1 MEWPAAIKIINVTP
15 TTITLDENHELAGEE
30 PDICHQV
37 SFDQTEITSNSDFFL
52 HWHITQKLHGGT
64 DVWSRIHSL
73 LLSTIT

>member
-37 SFDQTEITSNSDFFL
+37 SFDQTEITSNSDFFYTG
-52 HWHITQKLHGGT
+52 I
-64 DVWSRIHSL
+64 
-73 LLSTIT
+73 